1 MLTWMLGTDGDWVI
15 TIARIVLG
23 VVFFAHGAQ
32 MALGWL
38 GGPGLQ
44 STVRVF
50 REHLRIPAPLA
61 VLAVAAEFL
70 GGLGLIV
77 GLLSR
82 FAALSIA
89 VVMIVALLAVH
100 WKFGFFMNWYG
111 EKQGHGIEYHV
122 LVLALALAVMIK
134 GGGAFSL
141 DQVLH
146 QHVSDQNGV
155 ALGAGTGRGQ

>member
-15 TIARIVLG
+15 TIVRIVLG

-32 MALGWL
+32 KALGWF
-38 GGPGLQ
+38 GGAGLQ

-50 REHLRIPAPLA
+50 REQLRIPAPLA
-61 VLAVAAEFL
+61 LLSVAAEFL

-82 FAALSIA
+82 IAALGIA

-100 WKFGFFMNWYG
+100 RKFGFFMNWYG

-141 DQVLH
+141 DQVLY

-155 ALGAGTGRGQ
+155 ALGDGTGRGQ